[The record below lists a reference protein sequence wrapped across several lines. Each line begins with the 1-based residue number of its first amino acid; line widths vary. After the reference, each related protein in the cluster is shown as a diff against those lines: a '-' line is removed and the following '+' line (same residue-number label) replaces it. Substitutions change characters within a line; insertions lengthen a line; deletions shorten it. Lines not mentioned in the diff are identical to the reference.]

1 MSKFLQSWPKTG
13 QWRFCLKSYV
23 FQNSP
28 KHFQI
33 FGQFLQEFFLPGPF
47 KNSPKHFQIFGQLLQ
62 EIFYQDLSK
71 IALSCHTSF
80 DPSFLCKI
88 NLPSPNFRKM
98 YFFAKQFI
106 HFINGT
112 QKIQKTNHY
121 ILLTNVS
128 RPGSEPGSSGGGSVP
143 TRQVPYRQKLV
154 LSKSWV

>member
-1 MSKFLQSWPKTG
+1 M
-13 QWRFCLKSYV
+13 

-128 RPGSEPGSSGGGSVP
+128 RPGSEPGSSGGGVFQPDKYLTDRNLCYPSHE
-143 TRQVPYRQKLV
+143 YSILD
-154 LSKSWV
+154 LIIN